1 MDAKHEEMKDLVAA
15 YVLGAVSPSEVSFVR
30 SHIMSCGECMV
41 EADSYSE
48 VVSGLALAVDDVPLP
63 KGFPDAVV
71 AEAVGPKV
79 ATAKSRRW
87 RFSFAPVLSAAAVLL
102 AFVIMTAQVVQTRQ
116 EIQQQ
121 GRVVSALLHNEGG
134 LNLKGGGAVA
144 KMVPTQEGVLFVAS
158 GLQEAPNN
166 FTYQLWLLD
175 DGKPESVDIF
185 DVEDGVALVEAGI
198 DLDAYDSAAV
208 TLEPA
213 GGSATPS
220 DTVVLS
226 ASA

>member
-1 MDAKHEEMKDLVAA
+1 MDTKHEEMKDLVAA
-15 YVLGAVSPSEVSFVR
+15 YVLGSVPPSEVSFVR
-30 SHIMSCGECMV
+30 SHIMSCEECMV

-48 VVSGLALAVDDVPLP
+48 VVSGLALAVDSIPLP
-63 KGFPDAVV
+63 KGFADMVL
-71 AEAVGPKV
+71 AEAVGPQA
-79 ATAKSRRW
+79 ATEKSRRW
-87 RFSFAPVLSAAAVLL
+87 RFSLLSAFSAMAVVL
-102 AFVIMTAQVVQTRQ
+102 AFVIMTTQVVQTRQ

-121 GRVVSALLHNEGG
+121 ERVVSALLHNDGG
-134 LNLKGGGAVA
+134 FDLRGSGAVA
-144 KMVPTQEGVLFVAS
+144 KMVPTQEGVMFVAS

-175 DGKPESVDIF
+175 DGKPESVDVF